1 MLVMSAARAEKECLE
16 PLGTVTAFAC
26 AGYHPHYMGY
36 GPVVATQKLMAQTGL
51 SLKDF
56 DLIEINEAFAA
67 QSLACLKVLGLDN
80 EADMARINVNGGAIS
95 IGHPNAASGGILAA
109 RILHEMKRR
118 NVKRGLVTF
127 CIGGGQGM
135 SLVVER

>member
-80 EADMARINVNGGAIS
+80 EADIDVYKRQTLCPS
-95 IGHPNAASGGILAA
+95 PCPWTHRAS
-109 RILHEMKRR
+109 
-118 NVKRGLVTF
+118 T
-127 CIGGGQGM
+127 
-135 SLVVER
+135 